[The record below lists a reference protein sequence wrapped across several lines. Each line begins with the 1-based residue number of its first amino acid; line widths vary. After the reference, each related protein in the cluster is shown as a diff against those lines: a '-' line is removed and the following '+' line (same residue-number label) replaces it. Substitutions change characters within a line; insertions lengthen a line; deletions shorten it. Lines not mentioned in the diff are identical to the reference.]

1 MDGDGV
7 ADRFRVLMEAHRLE
21 RGVTLAELAVKIGL
35 SHRDTGYLSRVER
48 GLVVPSFDRA
58 VAIAQALGISMEE
71 FDG

>member
-1 MDGDGV
+1 MDGDEV
-7 ADRFRVLMEAHRLE
+7 AEKFRVLMEAHRLE

-35 SHRDTGYLSRVER
+35 SARDTGHLSRIER